1 MVTTV
6 LAPAVS
12 AIAVPKIVPL
22 LERRYVL
29 PPKVA
34 VAVSKDPAHDPVT

>member
-1 MVTTV
+1 M

-12 AIAVPKIVPL
+12 AMAVPRIVPL

-34 VAVSKDPAHDPVT
+34 VAVSNEPAHDPVT

>member
-1 MVTTV
+1 M
-6 LAPAVS
+6 
-12 AIAVPKIVPL
+12 AVPRIVPL

-34 VAVSKDPAHDPVT
+34 VAVSKDPAHVPVT